1 MHVTE
6 ATRGH
11 ITVQCGD
18 KSVTVWGEMFGKSPG
33 MPDYQIYGFSIKHWD
48 APHEALLITEEEKK
62 AILTEV
68 CDYLKQHD
76 RTPVVLEE

>member
-11 ITVQCGD
+11 ITVQCED
-18 KSVTVWGEMFGKSPG
+18 KSVTVYGEMFGKSPG

-48 APHEALLITEEEKK
+48 APHDALLITEEEKK

-68 CDYLKQHD
+68 CDYLKHHG